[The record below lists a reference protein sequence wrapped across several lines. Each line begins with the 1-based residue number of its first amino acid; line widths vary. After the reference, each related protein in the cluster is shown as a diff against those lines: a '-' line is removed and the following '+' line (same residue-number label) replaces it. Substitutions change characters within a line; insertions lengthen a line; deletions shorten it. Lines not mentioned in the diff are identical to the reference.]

1 MTAFVLVH
9 GAYQGGW
16 IWRLVAERLR
26 KAGHEAFTP
35 TLDGC
40 AERAGSLRPGITNT
54 LHAREIAQL
63 LYYEDL
69 HDVVLIGT
77 SCGGMVMSEAAEMAR
92 PRIAR
97 LVFADALVLK
107 DGERLSDIVKRPTAV
122 NTELATGV
130 ARDDAVNRLF
140 KDLDPMLR
148 DWAAERTTL
157 HPKAA
162 MEEPMK
168 LKSFWQQKWNADV
181 VWCRRSTNPP
191 QAHQRRAATDLGA
204 RWHEIDTGHYPML
217 STPDELARIILA
229 S

>member
-26 KAGHEAFTP
+26 AKGHTVHAP

-40 AERAGSLRPGITNT
+40 AERAGSLRASITNT

-63 LYYEDL
+63 LFYEDL
-69 HDVVLIGT
+69 HEVVLVGT

-92 PRIAR
+92 ARIAR

-107 DGERLSDIVKRPTAV
+107 DGERLSDIVQRPSAIG
-122 NTELATGV
+122 NALATGV
-130 ARDDAVNRLF
+130 SRADATERLF
-140 KDLDPMLR
+140 KDLDPALKA
-148 DWAAERTTL
+148 WAAERTTL
-157 HPKAA
+157 HPRAA

-168 LKSFWQQKWNADV
+168 LASFWKQRWNADV
-181 VWCRRSTNPP
+181 IWCRRSTNPP
-191 QAHQRRAATDLGA
+191 QAHQRRATTDLGA

-217 STPDELARIILA
+217 STPDELVRIVTN
-229 S
+229 